1 MVEEGSAPDAAGAAK
16 TSPVV
21 GGGPLADKSSMS
33 IMSNVEMPPS
43 RAKKLTSGLAIGPR
57 ESDEA
62 DMKSHSVG
70 NLSSVSVKSL
80 GISPS
85 KGEER
90 EEDPGN
96 QGVDVEKAESIGMLN
111 FLFIYS
117 TVSILH
123 FPSLFSCPATDVGN
137 SNRQYER
144 RGDPWFLISLRRVRL
159 LT

>member
-1 MVEEGSAPDAAGAAK
+1 MEEEGSAPDTAAMTG
-16 TSPVV
+16 PMV

-70 NLSSVSVKSL
+70 DLSSVSVKSL
-80 GISPS
+80 VISPS
-85 KGEER
+85 KGEEGEGDK

-111 FLFIYS
+111 CLCIATS
-117 TVSILH
+117 LSAQVLH
-123 FPSLFSCPATDVGN
+123 CSLSLSLSLQLPSHR
-137 SNRQYER
+137 RQQ
-144 RGDPWFLISLRRVRL
+144 FK
-159 LT
+159 